1 MQLQCEKRLKILSVY
16 VSKSLFLF
24 FSTEIFRGIFETFC
38 VFEIFCDI
46 WIFFFF
52 FQNSWKDILSDFT
65 RYVICGKASKGI
77 KWPRG
82 PQGKALLLL
91 FWFFFNFPRPH
102 PPRGC
107 ESHVLSTWRHV
118 GAVTRPA
125 VDWHLNRKTLW
136 VQRVQLSFAFSPIFI
151 NHFKYFIRKLES
163 TVSSVMSHVS
173 PANFQALDQRV
184 S

>member
-1 MQLQCEKRLKILSVY
+1 MFTFQNRFFFFFQQRYLEGFSKHFVY
-16 VSKSLFLF
+16 SRYFV
-24 FSTEIFRGIFETFC
+24 IFGF
-38 VFEIFCDI
+38 
-46 WIFFFF
+46 FFFF